1 MTQVLQ
7 VRVISQQPPGGRCAL
22 YAGYAE
28 ALAEAL
34 GAQTEVVFSAER
46 GAHGAGF
53 PSLLIN
59 GVTIQPEDG
68 AILMPADLRAS
79 LVAAGCDGDRLAQ
92 AEAALEA
99 PVQRLLGGR

>member
-7 VRVISQQPPGGRCAL
+7 VRVISQPPP
-22 YAGYAE
+22 
-28 ALAEAL
+28 
-34 GAQTEVVFSAER
+34 

-59 GVTIQPEDG
+59 GVAIQPADG

-79 LVAAGCDGDRLAQ
+79 LVAAGCDGDRLAR